1 MIFSKKNEK
10 QVFNLNESFKFNNE
24 LELNIYVR
32 KLMANGVEK
41 DIRLEIAIESLL
53 RSLIYYV
60 YSCKSEGKQTLN
72 QVIEEIEMS
81 VNTEENEDGFIN
93 KIDTFPIDHPA
104 RIYWKEVS
112 SLSKEELKEIFKKSK
127 NIIKASV

>member
-10 QVFNLNESFKFNNE
+10 RVFDLNKSLKFDNE

-32 KLMANGVEK
+32 KLMNNSAEK

-60 YSCKSEGKQTLN
+60 YSCEPEGKQTLN
-72 QVIEEIEMS
+72 QVLEEIEKS
-81 VNTEENEDGFIN
+81 VNTDENEDDFIS

-104 RIYWKEVS
+104 RIYWREVS
-112 SLSKEELKEIFKKSK
+112 SLTQEELKEVFKKSSD
-127 NIIKASV
+127 IINASI